1 MVKTEAHSN
10 RLQRMESVDAS
21 QFKEAMRCIV
31 STVSVI
37 TTGEA
42 GAFNGMTAT
51 AICSVSTTPPSILI
65 VVNQENR
72 SHALIEKTGAF
83 AINVLSSHQKLLAL
97 HFSSKPVDPFGS
109 IAHHIGITKVPL
121 IDGGAA
127 YLECIVESR
136 MTSGTHSIFVG
147 RIVAS
152 GHSDCYPLTYRQG
165 EFLE

>member
-1 MVKTEAHSN
+1 MAKTRAHSS
-10 RLQRMESVDAS
+10 RFESVDAS
-21 QFKEAMRCIV
+21 QFKEAMRCIA

-42 GAFNGMTAT
+42 GTFNGMTAT

-72 SHALIEKTGAF
+72 SHALIEKTGVF
-83 AINVLSSHQKLLAL
+83 AVNVLSSRQKPIAL
-97 HFSSKPVDPFGS
+97 HFSSKPADPFDS
-109 IAHHIGITKVPL
+109 IAHHAGITKAPL

-127 YLECIVESR
+127 YLECVVESR

-147 RIVAS
+147 RVVAS
-152 GHSDCYPLTYRQG
+152 GHSDYHPLTYRQG
-165 EFLE
+165 KFLE